1 MEEILV
7 QVKEVYKQFGASP
20 ALNGLSLNLAAHQQ
34 YAIQGPS
41 GSGKSTLLYLL
52 AGLDRPSAGEIW
64 VAGANLAQ
72 LDDEAAARY
81 RQKMV
86 GLVFQFHFLLPT
98 LTCLENIYL
107 PARISGT
114 PITKIAANVERLAVA
129 LEVEHCFSK
138 FPYQLSGGE
147 QQRINIIRALGLA
160 PRLLLCDEP
169 TGNLDSVNAQKV
181 AALLA
186 QLAQE
191 QDMTLVVVTHD
202 DAVASHFAHHL
213 YLRDGRLVE
222 SLARPGE

>member
-7 QVKEVYKQFGASP
+7 QVKQVYKNFGSSL
-20 ALNGLSLNLAAHQQ
+20 ALNGLSLNLQAHQQ

-52 AGLDRPSAGEIW
+52 AGLDQPTSGEIT
-64 VAGANLAQ
+64 VGGINLANLN
-72 LDDEAAARY
+72 DEAAARY

-107 PARISGT
+107 PARISAT
-114 PITKIAANVERLAVA
+114 PISDIAANVERLAVK
-129 LEVEHCFSK
+129 LEVEHCLSK

-147 QQRINIIRALGLA
+147 QQRINIIRALALT

-169 TGNLDSVNAQKV
+169 TGNLDSVNAQRV
-181 AALLA
+181 ASLLG
-186 QLAQE
+186 QLAQDK
-191 QDMTLVVVTHD
+191 QMTLVVVTHD
-202 DAVASHFAHHL
+202 DAVASHYAHHL
-213 YLRDGRLVE
+213 YLRDGRLVD
-222 SLARPGE
+222 APRN